1 MVMYDIMYDIIFWIT
16 LTQGKTVFK
25 IVPKFI

>member
-1 MVMYDIMYDIIFWIT
+1 MYDIMYDIIFWIT
-16 LTQGKTVFK
+16 SLTQGKTVFK